1 MKKVLYLATMLLCM
15 AITSCQKEEIG
26 GTATES
32 LAGQWYVQANMV
44 NADGSVIEDPYGL
57 GRFQILT
64 YNTSA
69 NNPNEIWV
77 DDIKNFWNFKV
88 KANGDINTLTFGAV
102 NAENQRGDEITINIT
117 NGKII
122 KNGGMQN
129 NGSPADYIT
138 MDVEFSDDPG
148 TIYRLE
154 GVRYSGLAEN
164 D

>member
-15 AITSCQKEEIG
+15 AFTSCQKEEIG
-26 GTATES
+26 GTATQN
-32 LAGQWYVQANMV
+32 LAGEWYVKANVV

-57 GRFQILT
+57 GRFLIMT
-64 YNTSA
+64 YSTSA

-77 DDIKNFWNFKV
+77 DDSKNFWNFKV
-88 KANGDINTLTFGAV
+88 KATGDVNSLTISA
-102 NAENQRGDEITINIT
+102 ASAQNQRGDEITVNIT
-117 NGKII
+117 NGKIV
-122 KNGGMQN
+122 KNGGVQN

-138 MDVEFSDDPG
+138 MDVEFSDDAG

-154 GVRYSGLAEN
+154 GVRYSGLEEN

>member
-1 MKKVLYLATMLLCM
+1 MKKVLYLATLLLC
-15 AITSCQKEEIG
+15 AVLTTSCEKEEVG

-32 LAGQWYVQANMV
+32 LAGEWYVTATIVDTGQ
-44 NADGSVIEDPYGL
+44 VIEDPSGI
-57 GRFQILT
+57 GRFNILT

-69 NNPNEIWV
+69 NTGDEIWV
-77 DDIKNFWNFKV
+77 DDMDNFWSFKV
-88 KANGDINTLTFGAV
+88 KASADVNALTFSASNV
-102 NAENQRGDEITINIT
+102 QNQSYDCTVTIT
-117 NGKII
+117 NAKVI
-122 KNGGMQN
+122 KKGGVQN

-154 GVRYSGLAEN
+154 GVRYSGLEEN